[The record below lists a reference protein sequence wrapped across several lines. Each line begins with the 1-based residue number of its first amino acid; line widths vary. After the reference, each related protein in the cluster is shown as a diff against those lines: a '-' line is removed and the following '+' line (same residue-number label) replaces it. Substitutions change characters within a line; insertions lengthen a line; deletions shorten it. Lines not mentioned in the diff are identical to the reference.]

1 MGHNEWTKLN
11 SFQLNVVTWSRNI
24 TFVASVLIYWPFFY
38 CLAEELTMQQEEF
51 NVMQREEGTYILD
64 WLNKFVEFVLD
75 VTNYKLRNE
84 SI

>member
-1 MGHNEWTKLN
+1 
-11 SFQLNVVTWSRNI
+11 
-24 TFVASVLIYWPFFY
+24 
-38 CLAEELTMQQEEF
+38 MQQEEF